1 VIGKKRGP
9 KLGVSD
15 LEKRV
20 TNAEKEV
27 KQVIENIIQT
37 LDSKGVSSQSDLTP
51 QNQGKP
57 IDLIS
62 CSATS
67 QLRSKPDPPQSSQQ
81 STSMRSHQ

>member
-20 TNAEKEV
+20 NNVEKEV

-37 LDSKGVSSQSDLTP
+37 LDSKEGSSQSDLTP
-51 QNQGKP
+51 QNQGRL

-62 CSATS
+62 SSATY

-81 STSMRSHQ
+81 STSMRNH

>member
-9 KLGVSD
+9 KLDVSD

-20 TNAEKEV
+20 NNVEKEV

-37 LDSKGVSSQSDLTP
+37 LDSKAGSSQSDLTP
-51 QNQGKP
+51 KNQGRL

-62 CSATS
+62 SSATS
-67 QLRSKPDPPQSSQQ
+67 QLRSKPDPLQSSQQ